1 MHNDPQQPPSS
12 QKENSRIRPAE
23 APGVDPQRHVEST
36 VAQSQPLI
44 TVAQSISEVEN
55 AQSMAEPA
63 RECLLSSYS
72 ALQVNPPPLPNLQLI

>member
-1 MHNDPQQPPSS
+1 MHHDPQQPPSS
-12 QKENSRIRPAE
+12 QKENSTIRPAE
-23 APGVDPQRHVEST
+23 APGVDPQRHAEST

-63 RECLLSSYS
+63 RECMLSSYR

>member
-1 MHNDPQQPPSS
+1 MTRSNNRRRKKSTL
-12 QKENSRIRPAE
+12 EF
-23 APGVDPQRHVEST
+23 DPQRHPEST

-63 RECLLSSYS
+63 RECLLSSYRT
-72 ALQVNPPPLPNLQLI
+72 LQVKPPPLPHLLLI